1 MYVVVKIQLWQMKVR
16 FINPRGF
23 FVQHRKEP
31 LVLSIGIELLHKN
44 RLLDALEPYSFSYM
58 INLFHA
64 VPRGIYDIIYG
75 NEKPQRT
82 LWRPHNMSVDTTT
95 TQTSATT
102 RQRRDFFVPQALSRS
117 PVSCYAVGKA
127 LRNVCCCICI
137 LGKFVISN
145 ILEELI
151 KCHLMSRLLLV
162 KSVYQN
168 TNC

>member
-23 FVQHRKEP
+23 FVQRRKEP

-44 RLLDALEPYSFSYM
+44 RLLDALEPHSFSYM

-82 LWRPHNMSVDTTT
+82 L
-95 TQTSATT
+95 
-102 RQRRDFFVPQALSRS
+102 
-117 PVSCYAVGKA
+117 
-127 LRNVCCCICI
+127 
-137 LGKFVISN
+137 
-145 ILEELI
+145 
-151 KCHLMSRLLLV
+151 
-162 KSVYQN
+162 
-168 TNC
+168 